1 MKIFFKIV
9 WESLNQALGS
19 LRGNKIRTFLSL
31 LGITIGIFCI
41 IAVKS
46 AVDSL
51 QENIVSGFNELGSDV
66 IYLDKM
72 PWGEDPGE
80 NYWKYAKRPDASLED
95 FEAIKKRSKLAENAS
110 YTIFTGGKTIK
121 FQSSS
126 LSNAFIMGSTFEYA
140 SIQNLK
146 LQEGRYFS
154 TNEYETGANKVILGY
169 KVYNELF
176 KSLDGIGREVKLFGQ
191 DFQVIGYLESEGD
204 NAFNFINFDD
214 VIWVGFNTVKKYINV
229 KDESSVG
236 RMLNIKAKS
245 GVDLEELKG
254 ETASIIRAVRRL
266 KPMEDSNFALNELS
280 MLSQVLDSVFKVLNF
295 AGFLIGV
302 FALVVGMFSV
312 ANIMFVSV
320 KERTSIIG
328 IKKALGA
335 KRFIILLEFLI
346 EAVILCL
353 IGGLIG
359 LLLVFIT
366 LKLISLA
373 IPFAMTLS
381 FSNILIGVLSS
392 VIVGIISGIL
402 PALQASGMDPVE
414 AIRS

>member
-19 LRGNKIRTFLSL
+19 LRGNKLRTFLSL

-236 RMLNIKAKS
+236 RMLNIKAKA

-359 LLLVFIT
+359 LVLVFIT

>member
-19 LRGNKIRTFLSL
+19 LRGNKLRTFLSL

-236 RMLNIKAKS
+236 RMLNIKAKA

-295 AGFLIGV
+295 AGFLIGI